1 MTIRSI
7 DNSIF
12 FRVIDNEGYLAV
24 YEFEKF
30 EIVTNEYTNSA
41 ILLNDKII
49 ILSHKDILNSTLY
62 SFYTI

>member
-1 MTIRSI
+1 MLVKCKESFRHQITKGHIYLVIEMTIRSI

-30 EIVTNEYTNSA
+30 RLLRMNIPIV
-41 ILLNDKII
+41 L
-49 ILSHKDILNSTLY
+49 
-62 SFYTI
+62 FY